1 MATEDINNNNRS
13 DNDDENEN
21 QVDPLKVIDTLFND
35 YDYDPK
41 DTPSSITTT
50 DHIYPELILQESEHG
65 NKYYSCF
72 QSYNR
77 QFINDPTTTT
87 TTTNNINQHSEIVRW
102 TGSTIE
108 LTASIILD
116 NWLNQSSGNGT
127 KSNNNSGSNS
137 TTTTLKRHIS
147 RPNAL
152 FVWAS
157 TDEYIEER
165 KKELRRLQ
173 KLKDNGQ
180 DQTQDKSQQIQNG
193 TNNRPTDD
201 SKNKNNS
208 STGKSKQDIVKQ
220 NLKQKLDIEFSNVA
234 INNKLNR
241 IIEIESNK
249 FIHARIQR
257 IKAHYSEQMEKQ
269 INERKRKDQEL
280 YLKKLKLKEEE
291 YEQESS
297 LRSKNSTNSGGGTF
311 LGNLFG
317 FNSATVGGTSV
328 NTLESTYNNRSSTES
343 SRTMDSTNAS
353 ITTPSVMT
361 PSAKPKRFPLF
372 SVAGLFGGSSKKN
385 SSKTVLFEPN
395 EINEDGKDETNL
407 STQTIENN
415 ELVDPENGTRPNIV
429 IDQDLESKPLP
440 SPPLP
445 PKPKPCENRLTPD
458 LNQDDT
464 NNQHPTQPQTT
475 ATTTTTANNFFSIDE
490 LEQHIK
496 KSAEPS
502 PSKSNKFNDFLAKG
516 QPTENGTTST
526 NDNNDYDEDDEEFD
540 DFTSAQ
546 PIHDNNNDIT
556 IFQDPPKLNRNFFSI
571 DKAKGNSVSK
581 SGHNRIN
588 NDLLEIFSP
597 TTTSSAPVSK
607 LPSPA
612 LNELSLLD
620 L

>member
-1 MATEDINNNNRS
+1 MATEDINNNKRS

-87 TTTNNINQHSEIVRW
+87 TTTNNINHHSEIVRW

-137 TTTTLKRHIS
+137 TTTTSKRHIS

-343 SRTMDSTNAS
+343 S
-353 ITTPSVMT
+353 P
-361 PSAKPKRFPLF
+361 KPKRFPLF

-407 STQTIENN
+407 STPTIENDQS
-415 ELVDPENGTRPNIV
+415 VDPENDTRPNIV
-429 IDQDLESKPLP
+429 IDQDSESK
-440 SPPLP
+440 PLP
-445 PKPKPCENRLTPD
+445 PKPKPCENRSTPD

-581 SGHNRIN
+581 SGHNQIN

-597 TTTSSAPVSK
+597 TNIISTY
-607 LPSPA
+607 
-612 LNELSLLD
+612 E
-620 L
+620 

>member
-1 MATEDINNNNRS
+1 MATEDINNTSRS
-13 DNDDENEN
+13 KEDDKDDD
-21 QVDPLKVIDTLFND
+21 QVDPLKVINALFND

-41 DTPSSITTT
+41 DTESST
-50 DHIYPELILQESEHG
+50 DHIYPELMLQESEHG

-77 QFINDPTTTT
+77 QFINET
-87 TTTNNINQHSEIVRW
+87 TTTNSTNSINQHSDIVRW

-127 KSNNNSGSNS
+127 RSNISN
-137 TTTTLKRHIS
+137 TTATLKRHIS

-173 KLKDNGQ
+173 KLKDI
-180 DQTQDKSQQIQNG
+180 DQIHAQDKPPQIQNG
-193 TNNRPTDD
+193 NNSSKSVDD
-201 SKNKNNS
+201 NKNKNNNA
-208 STGKSKQDIVKQ
+208 TGKSKQDIIKQ
-220 NLKQKLDIEFSNVA
+220 NLKKKLEIKFSNVA
-234 INNKLNR
+234 INNKLNK

-269 INERKRKDQEL
+269 ISERKRKDHEL

-297 LRSKNSTNSGGGTF
+297 LRSKHSTNSGGTF

-317 FNSATVGGTSV
+317 FNSNTVGGV
-328 NTLESTYNNRSSTES
+328 NNLETTYNNRSSAES
-343 SRTMDSTNAS
+343 SRTMDSTNNAS

-361 PSAKPKRFPLF
+361 PSSKQKRFPLF

-385 SSKTVLFEPN
+385 SSKTVLFESN
-395 EINEDGKDETNL
+395 EVNEEEKTETAL
-407 STQTIENN
+407 STPPIENDR
-415 ELVDPENGTRPNIV
+415 LVDDPQNDTQPKVV
-429 IDQDLESKPLP
+429 IKQDLESKPLP
-440 SPPLP
+440 PQPTDTRS
-445 PKPKPCENRLTPD
+445 TPD
-458 LNQDDT
+458 FDQANT
-464 NNQHPTQPQTT
+464 NNQHSSQSQTT
-475 ATTTTTANNFFSIDE
+475 INNFFSIDE

-496 KSAEPS
+496 NSAEPS
-502 PSKSNKFNDFLAKG
+502 PSKSNKFNDSMNEGK
-516 QPTENGTTST
+516 PTEKGTTNT
-526 NDNNDYDEDDEEFD
+526 IEDNNYDEDDEEFD

-546 PIHDNNNDIT
+546 PVHNNDIT

-571 DKAKGNSVSK
+571 DKAKGSTISK
-581 SGHNRIN
+581 SDNNQIN
-588 NDLLEIFSP
+588 NDLLEIFSR
-597 TTTSSAPVSK
+597 TTTSAPVSK

>member
-1 MATEDINNNNRS
+1 
-13 DNDDENEN
+13 
-21 QVDPLKVIDTLFND
+21 
-35 YDYDPK
+35 
-41 DTPSSITTT
+41 
-50 DHIYPELILQESEHG
+50 
-65 NKYYSCF
+65 
-72 QSYNR
+72 
-77 QFINDPTTTT
+77 
-87 TTTNNINQHSEIVRW
+87 
-102 TGSTIE
+102 
-108 LTASIILD
+108 
-116 NWLNQSSGNGT
+116 
-127 KSNNNSGSNS
+127 
-137 TTTTLKRHIS
+137 
-147 RPNAL
+147 
-152 FVWAS
+152 
-157 TDEYIEER
+157 
-165 KKELRRLQ
+165 
-173 KLKDNGQ
+173 
-180 DQTQDKSQQIQNG
+180 
-193 TNNRPTDD
+193 
-201 SKNKNNS
+201 
-208 STGKSKQDIVKQ
+208 
-220 NLKQKLDIEFSNVA
+220 
-234 INNKLNR
+234 
-241 IIEIESNK
+241 
-249 FIHARIQR
+249 
-257 IKAHYSEQMEKQ
+257 
-269 INERKRKDQEL
+269 
-280 YLKKLKLKEEE
+280 
-291 YEQESS
+291 
-297 LRSKNSTNSGGGTF
+297 
-311 LGNLFG
+311 
-317 FNSATVGGTSV
+317 
-328 NTLESTYNNRSSTES
+328 
-343 SRTMDSTNAS
+343 MDSTNAS

-407 STQTIENN
+407 STPTIENN

-581 SGHNRIN
+581 SGHNQIN

-597 TTTSSAPVSK
+597 TRTSSAPVSK

-612 LNELSLLD
+612 FNELSLLD